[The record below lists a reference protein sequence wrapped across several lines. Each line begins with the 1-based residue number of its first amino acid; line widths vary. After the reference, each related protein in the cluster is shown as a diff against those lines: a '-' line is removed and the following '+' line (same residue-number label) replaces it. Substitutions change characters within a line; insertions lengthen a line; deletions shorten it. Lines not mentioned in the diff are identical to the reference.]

1 MRSPFENAL
10 RAVVPVVALVTLCS
24 CKYWSGGGGTP
35 QPPGPNTPGVI
46 NGTLNVKL
54 GGGTSTRCTVS
65 EVDWTASSPAGSAQS
80 KKSPAITAADNVMS
94 QCFTYDFEG
103 TTYTSCYCQVSVSF
117 TSLAP
122 GTWTVQAYGASCSV
136 KVKPG
141 GTSVATLYTDGRA
154 CTTFP

>member
-1 MRSPFENAL
+1 
-10 RAVVPVVALVTLCS
+10 
-24 CKYWSGGGGTP
+24 
-35 QPPGPNTPGVI
+35 
-46 NGTLNVKL
+46 
-54 GGGTSTRCTVS
+54 
-65 EVDWTASSPAGSAQS
+65 
-80 KKSPAITAADNVMS
+80 MS